1 MTLKELLA
9 KNKSKIL
16 QRWLDLVLDTY
27 PPETAIFLKDEK
39 NRFANPVAFTVKCN
53 LELLLDDLLNNSSEK
68 TVMSHLE
75 EIIKIRA
82 VQDFTPSQAVSFV
95 WLAKEAIYNELKVQL
110 KTKEI
115 YSELQKLESEIDKFS
130 GVTFNLYSTCKDSIC
145 QIRIKDLK
153 TDNHA
158 LNKMLGV

>member
-1 MTLKELLA
+1 MTLKELLTR
-9 KNKSKIL
+9 NKSKIL

-27 PPETAIFLKDEK
+27 PPETARFLKDEK

-130 GVTFNLYSTCKDSIC
+130 GVAFNLYSTSKDSIC
-145 QIRIKDLK
+145 QIRIKELK
-153 TDNHA
+153 TENHA

>member
-1 MTLKELLA
+1 MTLKELLTR
-9 KNKSKIL
+9 NKSKIL

-27 PPETAIFLKDEK
+27 PPETARFLKDEK
-39 NRFANPVAFTVKCN
+39 DRFANPVAFTVKCN

-130 GVTFNLYSTCKDSIC
+130 GVAFNLYSTCKDSIC
-145 QIRIKDLK
+145 QIRIKELK
-153 TDNHA
+153 TENHA

>member
-1 MTLKELLA
+1 MTLKELLTR
-9 KNKSKIL
+9 NKSKIL

-27 PPETAIFLKDEK
+27 PPETARFLKDEK
-39 NRFANPVAFTVKCN
+39 DRFANPVAFTVKCN

-115 YSELQKLESEIDKFS
+115 YSELQKLESEIFKYS
-130 GVTFNLYSTCKDSIC
+130 GVAFNLYSTCNDSIC
-145 QIRIKDLK
+145 HIRIKELK
-153 TDNHA
+153 TENHA

>member
-1 MTLKELLA
+1 
-9 KNKSKIL
+9 
-16 QRWLDLVLDTY
+16 
-27 PPETAIFLKDEK
+27 
-39 NRFANPVAFTVKCN
+39 
-53 LELLLDDLLNNSSEK
+53 
-68 TVMSHLE
+68 MSHLE

-130 GVTFNLYSTCKDSIC
+130 GVAFNLYSTCKDSIC
-145 QIRIKDLK
+145 QIRIKELK
-153 TDNHA
+153 TENHA

>member
-1 MTLKELLA
+1 MTLKELVTR
-9 KNKSKIL
+9 NKSKIL
-16 QRWLDLVLDTY
+16 ERWLDLVLDTY
-27 PPETAIFLKDEK
+27 PPETARFLKDEK
-39 NRFANPVAFTVKCN
+39 DRFANPVAFTVKCN

-110 KTKEI
+110 KTKEMC
-115 YSELQKLESEIDKFS
+115 SELLKLESEIDKFS
-130 GVTFNLYSTCKDSIC
+130 GVAFNLYSTCKDSIY
-145 QIRIKDLK
+145 QIRIKELK
-153 TDNHA
+153 SENHA